1 MDAIMTMAFLGAI
14 LRVATPYMFASLAGV
29 VSERVGIA
37 NLALEGQMLS
47 AAATGALVAGYS
59 GSVWLGAGIGIAVG
73 ALLGV
78 VLAVIVLE
86 LHADAIITGIGINL
100 LASGGTAFAVF
111 TLLDDKG
118 GTTGLESGALP
129 TIEIPGL
136 ASIPL
141 IGDVL
146 SGQNLMTYL
155 ALAALPVVAWLLYRS
170 RFGVHLRAVGESP
183 AAAESVGLRVGAVQY
198 AALAVSGALA
208 GMGGVFL
215 SMGAVSFFVRDMT
228 AGRGYI
234 ALAAVFLGGVRPLGA
249 FLAAL
254 VFGFSEALAIQLG
267 STGVPTQLVT
277 AIPYVLTLLALAWFA
292 GRRTVR
298 VAAHSTRP
306 KASTIAAR

>member
-59 GSVWLGAGIGIAVG
+59 GSVWLGAGTGIAVG